1 MGKKYSS
8 DSKNAWGFSYDFS
21 VNKPIDTR
29 SVVDNFEDLINP
41 ETWKV
46 GADYMC
52 YTGMAVAC
60 ADTGKIYVYKGVSGV
75 ASHINQENNWVSQ
88 GEALS
93 KADPDNLGGIKTG
106 YTEITGEKKYSIQVD
121 EKGHAYVYVPWVDT
135 KYSLLAANANSLGGV
150 KVTGDKGLV
159 MGGTNNEELAVNFDD
174 TDYSE
179 VEDITTHQFPTNTVA
194 SPNTVKQIME
204 SYNQVFLDT
213 LGDVEAARL
222 NLYNA
227 IYGTDYTETS
237 QIPVE

>member
-93 KADPDNLGGIKTG
+93 KAGPDN
-106 YTEITGEKKYSIQVD
+106 
-121 EKGHAYVYVPWVDT
+121 
-135 KYSLLAANANSLGGV
+135 LGGV

-159 MGGTNNEELAVNFDD
+159 MGGTNNEVLAVIFDD
-174 TDYSE
+174 KDYSE
-179 VEDITTHQFPTNTVA
+179 VEDITTHQFSTTTVA
-194 SPNTVKQIME
+194 SPYVVNEILKK
-204 SYNQVFLDT
+204 
-213 LGDVEAARL
+213 
-222 NLYNA
+222 A
-227 IYGTDYTETS
+227 IYEVLTTP
-237 QIPVE
+237 I